1 MLPVPSFS
9 FSHLHPI
16 LVNFTA
22 ALFPASVGSD
32 LLGRLSR
39 RRSLANAAW
48 WMVLFA
54 AVVTPLTVVAGL
66 FWRRQVDQFLSPQLI
81 NTHQWLGISVSV
93 LFALVAWWRGKLH
106 AREENPGLI
115 YFVVVSVVALAL
127 VYQGTLGGMMVFG
140 K

>member
-1 MLPVPSFS
+1 MLPVPTFS

-32 LLGRLSR
+32 LLSKLSH
-39 RRSLANAAW
+39 RRSLAHAAW
-48 WMVLFA
+48 WMALFA
-54 AVVTPLTVVAGL
+54 AIVTPLTVVAGL
-66 FWRRQVDQFLSPQLI
+66 YWRREVGQFLSPKLI
-81 NTHQWLGISVSV
+81 NTHQWLGISMSV
-93 LFALVAWWRGKLH
+93 LFILIAWWRGKLH
-106 AREENPGLI
+106 GREENPGLV
-115 YFVVVSVVALAL
+115 YFVAVSVVALAL

>member
-32 LLGRLSR
+32 LLSRLSN
-39 RRSLANAAW
+39 RRSLGHAAW

-66 FWRRQVDQFLSPQLI
+66 YWRREVGQFLSPELI
-81 NTHQWLGISVSV
+81 NTHQWFGISISV
-93 LFALVAWWRGKLH
+93 LFVLIAWWRGRLH
-106 AREENPGLI
+106 AQDENPGLL
-115 YFVVVSVVALAL
+115 YFCVVTLVALAL

>member
-1 MLPVPSFS
+1 MLPVPTFS
-9 FSHLHPI
+9 FNHVHPI

-32 LLGRLSR
+32 LLSRLLG
-39 RRSLANAAW
+39 RRSLGHAAW

-54 AVVTPLTVVAGL
+54 AIVTPATVVAGL
-66 FWRRQVDQFLSPQLI
+66 FWRREVGQFLSPEII
-81 NTHQWLGISVSV
+81 NTHQWLGISLSV
-93 LFALVAWWRGKLH
+93 FFILVARWRGKLH
-106 AREENPGLI
+106 ACEESPGI
-115 YFVVVSVVALAL
+115 AYFVTVSIVALAL